1 MKIKKMRKPH
11 KEGGGK
17 IMSKEQNVETMKI
30 PIQIEDESIE
40 KLEKIK
46 KLLDDIKISAQE
58 VKDLFKH
65 IF

>member
-1 MKIKKMRKPH
+1 MCKKQDA
-11 KEGGGK
+11 EA
-17 IMSKEQNVETMKI
+17 IKI
-30 PIQIEDESIE
+30 PIQIEEES
-40 KLEKIK
+40 IK